1 MIILPAIDLID
12 GKAVRLTQGDY
23 AIVRTYSDDP
33 VAVAKSFKAC
43 GAGWLHAVDL
53 DGAKAGE
60 PKNFATVEKIVA
72 ATGLKTEIGGGIR
85 TESAIKRYL
94 DAGVSRVILGT
105 AAVRNRTFAEEMIA
119 KYGEKIAVSLD
130 AKNGAVMLDGW
141 LAKSGEADGGE
152 YLRLA
157 GEFAAAGLKTLI
169 YTDISRDGMLNGID
183 ADAYKKLVRVTDGKT
198 DIIASGGVTAVADVV
213 NLRAAGATGAIV
225 GKALYE
231 GKITLPECLKAA
243 KGGEK
248 C

>member
-12 GKAVRLTQGDY
+12 GKAVRLMQGDY
-23 AIVRTYSDDP
+23 AAVKTYSDDP
-33 VAVAKSFKAC
+33 VAVAKNFKSC

-60 PKNFATVEKIVA
+60 PRNFATVEKIVA

-85 TESAIKRYL
+85 TENAIRRYL

-105 AAVRNRTFAEEMIA
+105 AAVRNRAFTEEMIGR
-119 KYGEKIAVSLD
+119 YGDKIAVSLD

-141 LAKSGEADGGE
+141 LAGSGDADGDE

-157 GEFAAAGLKTLI
+157 GEFAAVGLKTLI
-169 YTDISRDGMLNGID
+169 YTDISRDGMLSGID
-183 ADAYKKLVRVTDGKT
+183 ADAYKKLVGITGGKT
-198 DIIASGGVTAVADVV
+198 DIIASGGVTTANDIVD
-213 NLRAAGATGAIV
+213 LRAAGVFGAIV

-231 GKITLPECLKAA
+231 GKIALSECLTAA
-243 KGGEK
+243 KGGAK